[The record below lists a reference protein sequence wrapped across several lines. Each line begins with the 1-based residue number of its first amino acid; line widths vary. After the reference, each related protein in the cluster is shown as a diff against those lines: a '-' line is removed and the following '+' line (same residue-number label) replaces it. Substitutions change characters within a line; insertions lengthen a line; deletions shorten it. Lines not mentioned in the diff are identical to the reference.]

1 MTWLDIVILLPLLV
15 GLVRGLMKG
24 LITELIAIAAVVLGF
39 VGARLWGDVFSQWI
53 VEQFTWPQPIC
64 DAVAYALLFVGIAL
78 VLNIVGRI
86 ISKLIKAIHLGFINR
101 LLGGLFGAAKWA
113 IVVVVLVFCVH
124 SLDQR
129 FHFLKKEIIA
139 QSVVYPKAVEF
150 ATFVLSKVPTLD
162 EDLPLSWR

>member
-1 MTWLDIVILLPLLV
+1 MTWLDIVILLPLLI

-39 VGARLWGDVFSQWI
+39 VGAKLWGDVFSEWI
-53 VEQFTWPQPIC
+53 VEQFAWQQPIC

-78 VLNIVGRI
+78 VLNIVGRL
-86 ISKLIKAIHLGFINR
+86 ISKLLKAIHLGFVNR
-101 LLGGLFGAAKWA
+101 LLGGLFGATKWA

-129 FHFLKKEIIA
+129 FHFLKPETTA
-139 QSVVYPKAVEF
+139 QSVIYPNAVEF
-150 ATFVLSKVPTLD
+150 STFVLSKVPALD